1 MFNYGIGG
9 NEVKGDAS
17 EAFADIQQNR
27 TLMIEKLTDN
37 APVKP
42 QIVEGLTNV
51 EAVFEHFKPNVDVE
65 FNNAEGATVRENLN
79 FNHLGDF
86 GTKGITQ
93 QSNFLQGLQ
102 NESEQYQKFIKQLKG
117 NKVLMNVLNDPE
129 LKQSYLDALNAL
141 VQELENNK

>member
-65 FNNAEGATVRENLN
+65 FRITEEDYRIRGPGDI
-79 FNHLGDF
+79 LGKTRAGFPGFDSR
-86 GTKGITQ
+86 GCPRICPCC
-93 QSNFLQGLQ
+93 
-102 NESEQYQKFIKQLKG
+102 KQ
-117 NKVLMNVLNDPE
+117 P
-129 LKQSYLDALNAL
+129 SRRPWS
-141 VQELENNK
+141 